1 MNQDNNVS
9 YSESCIIPILQRNTT
24 GSQSQGATDFWND
37 YEKCPSQSYSNS
49 SLLEEQN
56 REYEKAMIQDIE
68 NRFTEMEKEEM
79 KKLKEESW
87 NQEQLLK
94 ASRLLPEETGAYSIR
109 ISFRYHLK
117 NGQFKRIEH
126 GFPLSAT
133 LANVFD
139 FIECKT
145 FLPVGSTIHVFIP
158 FPRTELKPS
167 SETLQERFG
176 CAIRAM
182 ALHVDVDAEE
192 SNV

>member
-1 MNQDNNVS
+1 MNNDSQQETQS
-9 YSESCIIPILQRNTT
+9 YAIPILQRTT
-24 GSQSQGATDFWND
+24 TEGETYGSSLHDKNR
-37 YEKCPSQSYSNS
+37 PSQSYAES
-49 SLLEEQN
+49 SLLQEQN
-56 REYEKAMIQDIE
+56 LEYEKAMIQDIE
-68 NRFTEMEKEEM
+68 NRFTEMERAELKQ
-79 KKLKEESW
+79 LKEDSW

-94 ASRLLPEETGAYSIR
+94 ASRLLPQETGAYSIR

-117 NGQFKRIEH
+117 NGLMKRIEH

-145 FLPVGSTIHVFIP
+145 FLPVGSTVHVFIP

-167 SETLQERFG
+167 LQTLQERFG
-176 CAIRAM
+176 CATRAL
-182 ALHVDVDAEE
+182 ALHVDVDMDEEEE